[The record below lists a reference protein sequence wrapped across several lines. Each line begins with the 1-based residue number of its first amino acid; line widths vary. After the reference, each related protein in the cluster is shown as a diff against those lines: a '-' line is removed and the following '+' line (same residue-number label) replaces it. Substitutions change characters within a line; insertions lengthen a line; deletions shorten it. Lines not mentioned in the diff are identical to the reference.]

1 MKKLLLLLSCA
12 IVYGCGSSATPG
24 GGGSPG
30 KFVAAQLDTLPLL
43 QADPEY
49 QRLSQSYVQENVAL
63 GKRLQDQVKRGELT
77 REQAAPLYLKEQE
90 KLNKKWMGATNEF
103 IQTRHGKM
111 RQVVKQMCEEKGI
124 DIVLI
129 HSKAYPTVAYGALD
143 ITQDVGMKIF
153 GGPAGAS
160 PTPGGTP
167 K

>member
-1 MKKLLLLLSCA
+1 MKKLLVLLSCA
-12 IVYGCGSSATPG
+12 VAFGCQSGAAG
-24 GGGSPG
+24 GGANG

-49 QRLSQSYVQENVAL
+49 QKMSQSYVKENLAL
-63 GKRLQDQVKRGELT
+63 SKRLSEQVKRGEIT
-77 REQAAPLYLKEQE
+77 QEEAAPLYLKEQQ
-90 KLNKKWMGATNEF
+90 KLNQKWMNATNNF

-153 GGPAGAS
+153 GGPGGAS